1 MTSGAIYSYEVLKTN
16 GNDKIDNEKSKKKVI
31 PLHKTY
37 IWGIVFC
44 LTALV
49 CIVMY
54 NIIRTPAIPS
64 THQDYLALV
73 RDNHDRVADMR
84 GITHSGGMTL
94 GDLQDSMMREAGR
107 TVIFP
112 DWLGKDPS
120 VDVIGVKSGVIE
132 DDKVVNLLF
141 KYEKDLVDFQ
151 TIYASRPEITELSGT
166 TIEGQVFHIYSWG
179 RNNAF
184 YWELQED
191 NAPVTYG
198 LISTI
203 SAENLQQMAF
213 ETMLS
218 LKTNYES
225 NQ

>member
-1 MTSGAIYSYEVLKTN
+1 MKEN
-16 GNDKIDNEKSKKKVI
+16 GNDKINGEKSQKKVI

-37 IWGIVFC
+37 LWGIVFC

-49 CIVMY
+49 CIIMY
-54 NIIRTPAIPS
+54 NIIRAPAILS
-64 THQDYLALV
+64 TPQDYLALV
-73 RDNHDRVADMR
+73 RDNHDRVASMR
-84 GITHSGGMTL
+84 GVTHSGGMTI
-94 GDLQDSMMREAGR
+94 GDLQDLMMRDSGR

-120 VDVIGVKSGVIE
+120 VEIVGVKSGTVEE
-132 DDKVVNLLF
+132 DKIVNLLF

-151 TIYASRPEITELSGT
+151 TIYATRPEITELSGI
-166 TIEGQVFHIYSWG
+166 TIEGQLFHKYSWG

-203 SAENLQQMAF
+203 SVENLQKMAF
-213 ETMLS
+213 DTMLS
-218 LKTNYES
+218 LKTNYET